1 MKTTIITTVLFTIIG
16 CFSFGQE
23 KSSIAVSN
31 PTVRGLYATPEIAA
45 KIIQLELSKLDQFVV
60 YDEFDLNE
68 VYEKDSTLRN
78 NCHSKNCLIKL
89 GQELGADLMVTGS
102 YDLLGDKIA
111 ISIKF
116 IDVKGQEVKYSG
128 IGEFN
133 NQESELQRMT
143 QIVIEDIL
151 SIEHDQEL
159 VKRLTFSNDPITS
172 NKVGQIN
179 NSGPRIGVA
188 MMTGSIAEFATRSTQ
203 KGGLDIAPV
212 VSMIGYQFEAQYIG
226 TENFSALGEFILN
239 ISGLEQGLFIP
250 SVNILNGFRFGKAGW
265 EFAFGP
271 GFGISKVSDGFF
283 DTEGKYGDKN
293 EYYSTLDWANYAND
307 RYSDPVAYPE
317 YYSNGYFMAPSIED
331 VDDEYTMGQHA
342 DNRGRTKL
350 STSFLMAFGRTFRAG
365 SLNIPV
371 NVFYSARKGGGYA
384 GVNVGFNVVKSKRSV
399 KTVR

>member
-1 MKTTIITTVLFTIIG
+1 MKTRIITSVLFTVIG
-16 CFSFGQE
+16 FISLAQQ
-23 KSSIAVSN
+23 KTTVAVSN

-78 NCHSKNCLIKL
+78 NCHSKNCLVKL
-89 GQELGADLMVTGS
+89 GTQLNSDLMVTGS

-116 IDVKGQEVKYSG
+116 IDVKADQVKYSG

-143 QIVIEDIL
+143 QIVLEDIL
-151 SIEHDQEL
+151 GIEHDEDL
-159 VKRLTFSNDPITS
+159 AKRLTFSNDPITS

-188 MMTGSIAEFATRSTQ
+188 IMTGNVAEFATRSTN

-212 VSMIGYQFEAQYIG
+212 VSMIGYQFEAQYVG

-271 GFGISKVSDGFF
+271 GFGLRKVSDGFF
-283 DTEGKYGDKN
+283 DTDGRFGDKN
-293 EYYSTLDWANYAND
+293 EYFSTTDWYNYANETFN
-307 RYSDPVAYPE
+307 DPVAYPE
-317 YYSNGYFMAPSIED
+317 YFENGYYEAPT
-331 VDDEYTMGQHA
+331 VDEVHDEYTITKNA
-342 DNRGRTKL
+342 DSRGRTEI

-371 NVFYSARKGGGYA
+371 NLFYSARKGGGYA
-384 GVNVGFNVVKSKRSV
+384 GLNVGFNVIKSKRSV
-399 KTVR
+399 RTPM